1 MSTSSVLE
9 NLTRSSDGDTS
20 DAPIAAKEEVDN
32 PQADWG
38 TPKKVAFHVT
48 AVFFLLT
55 LIPVFDWKFW
65 RALLHTNWGH
75 FQDIFRL
82 TAFVP
87 QYFYSPKW
95 GLASYRNLGLVLII
109 SVLVGLIWSYL
120 NRACKNYEWLYYGIR
135 VLVRYRLAAGL
146 IAYGLLQF
154 FPIQFPR
161 PTLSDLHSN
170 YGDFLQWKMYYLT
183 NGLARAGYEQAL
195 GLLEVV
201 GGVLLLWQSTVTI
214 GAVISASLL
223 INILLANFAYQ
234 LGDHIYATILLLA
247 AVFLLLHDAI
257 RLLDLL
263 VLQRPAKADH
273 FKPVLTSVRA
283 RQWRLAGKSV
293 VAAFILFYGAS
304 VYYGYRHTNWPL
316 PDTAGAL
323 KGAAGYYNVR
333 EFEVNGRAIPYSL
346 TDPVRWQNVVFE
358 KWNTISVR
366 SNRPVPITV
375 SAPVVAYESD
385 ERTYEFAGNGGRCF
399 YSYTA
404 DPNAGT
410 IHLQGENDPH
420 ESISFHYQYAPDGS
434 LVLTGKDES
443 GNSLRVVLEKV
454 DKKYLLLLGRRS
466 PLTIY

>member
-1 MSTSSVLE
+1 MAILRTSCSGALSV
-9 NLTRSSDGDTS
+9 
-20 DAPIAAKEEVDN
+20 
-32 PQADWG
+32 
-38 TPKKVAFHVT
+38 
-48 AVFFLLT
+48 AVGF
-55 LIPVFDWKFW
+55 
-65 RALLHTNWGH
+65 
-75 FQDIFRL
+75 
-82 TAFVP
+82 
-87 QYFYSPKW
+87 
-95 GLASYRNLGLVLII
+95 
-109 SVLVGLIWSYL
+109 
-120 NRACKNYEWLYYGIR
+120 
-135 VLVRYRLAAGL
+135 

-154 FPIQFPR
+154 FPVQFPR

-195 GLLEVV
+195 GLLEIA
-201 GGVLLLWQSTVTI
+201 GGALLLWQSTVTI

-273 FKPVLTSVRA
+273 FKPVLPSVRA

-323 KGAAGYYNVR
+323 NGSAGYYNVR
-333 EFEVNGRAIPYSL
+333 EFEVNGRVIPYSL

-366 SNRPVPITV
+366 SNRPVPIIV

-385 ERTYEFAGNGGRCF
+385 ERTYEFAGNGGPGASTATSLIPMAARF
-399 YSYTA
+399 IYKGKTIRARASLFTISTLLMDRSY
-404 DPNAGT
+404 
-410 IHLQGENDPH
+410 
-420 ESISFHYQYAPDGS
+420 
-434 LVLTGKDES
+434 
-443 GNSLRVVLEKV
+443 
-454 DKKYLLLLGRRS
+454 
-466 PLTIY
+466 